1 MTSIP
6 YHQSPHTS
14 EEDNAESL
22 AVSLAPHL
30 QVLALSGDENLNEV
44 DNRYLELVVTWS
56 GPKHHGNDTFAQSQL
71 RLIDEAYQAI
81 LPRLMDMG
89 TTSDMVGGISMKN
102 LEIAQDR
109 IQPSSQ
115 DDNPFWIHP
124 DVPPR

>member
-6 YHQSPHTS
+6 YHQSPHTPQ
-14 EEDNAESL
+14 EDNTENL
-22 AVSLAPHL
+22 AASFAPPL
-30 QVLALSGDENLNEV
+30 RVLALSGDETLDEV
-44 DNRYLELVVTWS
+44 DARYLELVSTWS
-56 GPKHHGNDTFAQSQL
+56 GSKHSRNDIFAQNQL
-71 RLIDEAYQAI
+71 RVIDKAYQAI
-81 LPRLMDMG
+81 LPRLMDMS
-89 TTSDMVGGISMKN
+89 TTSDTVGGFSMKN